1 MTQPLPKKKVRAGSS
16 LSWVAVFT
24 TVSLGCAKDKAQET
38 LEVGHQVGGEV
49 IGLTT
54 GPVVL
59 DLNHGE
65 SLDLEEDGPFSFL
78 TPLGQGDA
86 YEVTLTAVPEGIHC
100 DLTNPSGHVGAAAV
114 TDILVECRDR
124 AYVSGVSYFGANDY
138 IEYISGDLP
147 LVFVAPHGG
156 VLTPE
161 GMPILHDHIG
171 DGGSLE
177 GMRITGDAV
186 GDMTGGG
193 RPHMIINHIASN
205 RMIAVGTQDYA
216 AGDHADARQAWED
229 FHRFILDAKEEV
241 MLGWG
246 KGHYF
251 EFHTNGWPE
260 YWINIGVGVS
270 AKYLNGSDE
279 VLRKRA
285 SFSTVR
291 YLVEGE
297 EADFLEILR
306 GPTSLGGLLETR
318 GYLVVPSP
326 DIPRPGEGGFFY
338 AGWNTWEHGSSYGG
352 TIDATHIE
360 THWQYINNGAE
371 NREAYSRDLGEAI
384 LVFMDTHYSGVSL
397 QQP

>member
-1 MTQPLPKKKVRAGSS
+1 MKRIRTGSS
-16 LSWVAVFT
+16 LFWIAILT
-24 TVSLGCAKDKAQET
+24 TALLGCSKDKTSET
-38 LEVGHQVGGEV
+38 QTEGYEVGGQVV
-49 IGLTT
+49 GLTT

-59 DLNHGE
+59 DLNGE
-65 SLDLEEDGPFSFL
+65 ERLEVEQDGPFFFL
-78 TPLGQGDA
+78 TLLLQDDA
-86 YEVTLTAVPEGIHC
+86 YEVTLEAVPDGIHC
-100 DLTNPSGHVGAAAV
+100 DLTNPSGRLGAEAAV

-177 GMRITGDAV
+177 GMRITRDAV
-186 GDMTGGG
+186 GDMTRGG

-205 RMIAVGTQDYA
+205 RMIAVGTKDYA

-229 FHRFILDAKEEV
+229 FHGFILDAKEEV
-241 MLGWG
+241 MLDWG

-251 EFHTNGWPE
+251 EFHTNGWSE

-270 AKYLNGSDE
+270 AKYLNASDE
-279 VLRKRA
+279 VLVKRA
-285 SFSTVR
+285 SLSTVR

-297 EADFLEILR
+297 GADFLEVLR
-306 GPTSLGGLLETR
+306 GPTSLGGLLEAR

-338 AGWNTWEHGSSYGG
+338 AGWNTWEHGSSEGG

-360 THWQYINNGAE
+360 THWQYINNGKE
-371 NREAYSRDLGEAI
+371 NREAYSRDLAESI
-384 LVFMDTHYSGVSL
+384 LVFMDTHYAGLSL
-397 QQP
+397 QHP